1 MKKKIYQK
9 PTQHVITLHNRSR
22 LLAGSVGGYDGR
34 FIERKDDSNNYIFEE
49 EDVW

>member
-1 MKKKIYQK
+1 MKKKKYQK
-9 PTQHVITLHNRSR
+9 PTQDVITLHDSSR

-34 FIERKDDSNNYIFEE
+34 FIERNDDSNNYIFEE